1 MALHTGTVGPV
12 IRADNMEPEVLRQ
25 LISCLSGARD
35 GILHGTDLAVT
46 QNGGGAMSV
55 IVSSGFALI
64 SGTDS
69 APAQGQYHVY
79 NDANVTVTVP
89 TADPSHPRIDLIC
102 ATIEDAYYAGGSNT
116 AILQDVTGTP
126 AVSPTVPA
134 TPADSLVLA
143 HIYVGTGAAS
153 ILTANINGTTG
164 TNNPDAYPFTPMR
177 SEGLLASAVS
187 TGGTNTGTAAPGTV
201 VPGLT
206 CVVNTQANRKIRV
219 RGFFNF
225 TPSAAVTCV
234 TAVYRDGS
242 TQLGFKYMTTVVSST
257 YEQCTIEF
265 LDTPTAGVHQYT
277 LNAWSSAANT
287 LSSYNNT
294 SIYSWLT
301 VEDIGPA

>member
-1 MALHTGTVGPV
+1 MALHTGTTGPV

-35 GILHGTDLAVT
+35 GILHGSDLAVT

-102 ATIEDAYYAGGSNT
+102 ATIQDAFYAGGSNT

-126 AVSPTVPA
+126 AVSPLVPA

-164 TNNPDAYPFTPMR
+164 TNNPDAYAFTPMR
-177 SEGLLASAVS
+177 SEGLLAKTTMGA
-187 TGGTNTGTAAPGTV
+187 GTGTATAVPGTLV
-201 VPGLT
+201 TGFTLT
-206 CVVNTQANRKIRV
+206 VNTPASRNIRIRYSGMFV
-219 RGFFNF
+219 S
-225 TPSAAVTCV
+225 SAIATY
-234 TAVYRDGS
+234 TFAVYRDGS
-242 TQLGFKYMTTVVSST
+242 GTPVQNYQQYKGAVAGNFQMAGDV
-257 YEQCTIEF
+257 
-265 LDTPTAGVHQYT
+265 LDTPTAGIHQYT
-277 LNAWSSAANT
+277 VQCYSSVADTITFNAG
-287 LSSYNNT
+287 YG
-294 SIYSWLT
+294 IMT
-301 VEDIGPA
+301 VEDCGPV